1 MQSMFNCCL
10 PNFRDMLEN
19 GTCVN
24 GVKITTPKSFGVACN
39 QITQFMATIAS
50 NQYGGQTFYSDVLGK
65 YLAYTREKF
74 RKRITATVEKSVG
87 TKMSD
92 EDKKDLIDQMVK
104 EELEIELKAGVQCI
118 QYQVNTMST
127 SNGSRG
133 SLAAIVKSCEN
144 VESMLQNPSF
154 AVVQK

>member
-1 MQSMFNCCL
+1 
-10 PNFRDMLEN
+10 MLEN

-74 RKRITATVEKSVG
+74 RKRITKTVEDTVG
-87 TKMSD
+87 ALLAD
-92 EDKKDLIDQMVK
+92 EDKKALIDQMVK
-104 EELEIELKAGVQCI
+104 EEIEIELKAGVQCI

-127 SNGSRG
+127 SNGPVGRYLTILKSR
-133 SLAAIVKSCEN
+133 
-144 VESMLQNPSF
+144 
-154 AVVQK
+154 